1 MGRENVLLAGRAFLL
16 TSGALVDTCTV
27 QHPTGLSTNPA
38 NGVVTPTFSTVY
50 TGPCQFQ
57 AATAIQAGN
66 SELAEAAVRLANFE
80 LQLPVVGSEG
90 IEVDDVVTCVTCL
103 NDTDLAGRTFVVTG
117 ASRKSHATTRKL
129 PLLDVLS

>member
-1 MGRENVLLAGRAFLL
+1 VGRENVLLAGRAFLL
-16 TSGALVDTCTV
+16 TSGALADTCTV
-27 QHPTGLSTNPA
+27 QHPTGSTMNPTTF
-38 NGVVTPTFSTVY
+38 VETPTYATVY
-50 TGPCQFQ
+50 AGPCRFQ

-103 NDTDLAGRTFVVTG
+103 NDTDLVGRTFVVTG

-129 PLLDVLS
+129 PLLEVLS